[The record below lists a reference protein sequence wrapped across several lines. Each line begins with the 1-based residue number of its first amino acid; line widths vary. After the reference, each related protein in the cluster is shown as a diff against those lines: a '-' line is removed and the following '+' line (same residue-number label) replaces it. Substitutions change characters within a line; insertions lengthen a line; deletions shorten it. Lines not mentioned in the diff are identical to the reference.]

1 MKLAFI
7 HVRKNA
13 GTSIK
18 EFFGRT
24 GVDLKVVD
32 SPSEAMGCV
41 SFAVARNPYTRCVS
55 SWKYCR
61 STRNRSL
68 IDCLNNPP
76 NVDDLD
82 PTGLVKPG
90 HDYRHFTKKQCD
102 FMFDG
107 DIGPSH
113 ILTFET
119 LEDDLR
125 KLCLMYGIPFVKL
138 DKYNVGTY
146 QHTLTDLEYEAIYQF
161 YKEDFDKLGY
171 SK

>member
-1 MKLAFI
+1 MRLAFI

-24 GVDLKVVD
+24 GTDLLVVD
-32 SPSEAMGCV
+32 KPTEAMGCV

-61 STRNRSL
+61 STKDKPL
-68 IDCLNNPP
+68 IDCLSDPP
-76 NVDDLD
+76 RAGALD
-82 PTGLVKPG
+82 PSGLLKPG
-90 HDYRHFTKKQCD
+90 HDYRHFTKTQCD

-113 ILTFET
+113 ILTFEH
-119 LEDDLR
+119 LERDLQR
-125 KLCLMYGIPFVKL
+125 LCLMYDIPFVKL

-146 QHTLTDLEYEAIYQF
+146 THQLTDREREAIYQF
-161 YKEDFDKLGY
+161 YREDFERLGY
-171 SK
+171 NK